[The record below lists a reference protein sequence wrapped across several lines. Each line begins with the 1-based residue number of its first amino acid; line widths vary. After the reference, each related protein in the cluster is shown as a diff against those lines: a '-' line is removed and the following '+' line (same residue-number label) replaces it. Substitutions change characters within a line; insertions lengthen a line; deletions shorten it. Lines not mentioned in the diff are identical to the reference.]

1 MLLECFLLI
10 TRCISHRS
18 TGLIFNMAPS
28 FHSAMSRLDNSFH
41 GSRVVNGS
49 FVRRLDTTVS
59 VDDMAASP
67 TPNMEWESW
76 KIFIGVVIGL
86 LAFLAS
92 YYAIWKINQVY
103 QPDWKAPFRPAVTRH
118 PVSGLPMKRNV
129 FWGRVYAWWRRPK
142 RRAPKK
148 PDLETGKQSQEPQP
162 SFFRRHWA
170 RIFGKAKAT
179 PVVEPP
185 RVPFKSSIA
194 DIWDGPTRPE
204 PVMPQGRRKLSS
216 LRFAPSRPNRGKPA
230 ANDITRTAP
239 DFQIELAPIAEA
251 GPSQERDLGV
261 RRVAEQEQEHYVPQ
275 APRPVR

>member
-1 MLLECFLLI
+1 
-10 TRCISHRS
+10 
-18 TGLIFNMAPS
+18 
-28 FHSAMSRLDNSFH
+28 MSRLDTLFY
-41 GSRVVNGS
+41 GPRILNGS

-59 VDDMAASP
+59 PDDMTASP
-67 TPNMEWESW
+67 IPNIEWESW
-76 KIFIGVVIGL
+76 KIFIGVAISL
-86 LAFLAS
+86 LAILAC

-118 PVSGLPMKRNV
+118 PVSGLSMKRNV

-148 PDLETGKQSQEPQP
+148 PDLETGQKSQEPQP
-162 SFFRRHWA
+162 SFFRRHWV
-170 RIFGKAKAT
+170 RIFGKTEPA

-185 RVPFKSSIA
+185 RVPFKSRIA
-194 DIWDGPTRPE
+194 DIWDEPARPE

-216 LRFAPSRPNRGKPA
+216 LRFVPSRPNRGKPA
-230 ANDITRTAP
+230 ANANITRTAP
-239 DFQIELAPIAEA
+239 EFQLELAPIAEA

-261 RRVAEQEQEHYVPQ
+261 RRVAEQEREHYVPQATHVPQAPSVPQ